1 MQKKKKWNIIML
13 FLMSGLIVYFVVTY
27 FKQQDEILMIQT
39 QIKALEHRISKE
51 EAIQDELLEQQTIIE
66 TDEFVEK
73 IAREKLGMVK
83 EGERLFIDMD

>member
-1 MQKKKKWNIIML
+1 
-13 FLMSGLIVYFVVTY
+13 MSGLIVYFVVTY

>member
-1 MQKKKKWNIIML
+1 
-13 FLMSGLIVYFVVTY
+13 MSGLIVYFVVTY

-83 EGERLFIDMD
+83 EGERLFVDMD

>member
-1 MQKKKKWNIIML
+1 ML

>member
-1 MQKKKKWNIIML
+1 
-13 FLMSGLIVYFVVTY
+13 
-27 FKQQDEILMIQT
+27 MIQT